1 MPTPLVGSR
10 RFLLYDYFSV
20 VSRRFYASD
29 MYIMS
34 QSPPVISELTHFH
47 RLHQHRFVCLLSF
60 IQVSFF
66 FFFHLNYIELVCLK
80 FQDSEI

>member
-47 RLHQHRFVCLLSF
+47 RLHQ
-60 IQVSFF
+60 Q
-66 FFFHLNYIELVCLK
+66 EQAD
-80 FQDSEI
+80 FQATENAQGKAKS